1 MPQARRHARTP
12 GPGRPRL
19 PFGPAVSS
27 RAEEDDAQRMRRPYL
42 QERSEPPVRINERI
56 RISPVRLIDEN
67 GEQVGVVDVEEARRL
82 ASSRGLDLVEVA
94 PDARPPVCK
103 IMDYGRYRYEQQKK
117 AQAARKKQHQVEIK
131 QIKYRPAIDAHDFET
146 KTGKVRKFLEEGHK
160 VRVTIMYRRREM
172 RRPEIGEMVLDR
184 VVEAVKDVGTP
195 EDRSRQMAGRDLS
208 VTLAPV
214 VKR

>member
-1 MPQARRHARTP
+1 
-12 GPGRPRL
+12 
-19 PFGPAVSS
+19 
-27 RAEEDDAQRMRRPYL
+27 MRRPYL
-42 QERSEPPVRINERI
+42 QERTEPQVRINERI

-67 GEQVGVVDVEEARRL
+67 GEQVGVVEIEEARRL
-82 ASSRGLDLVEVA
+82 AASRGLDLVEVA

-117 AQAARKKQHQVEIK
+117 QQAIRRKQHQVEIK
-131 QIKYRPAIDAHDFET
+131 QIKYRPAIDDHDFET

-184 VVEAVKDVGTP
+184 VVEAVKDVGIP

-208 VTLAPV
+208 VTLAPIA
-214 VKR
+214 KK